1 MRESADNK
9 YYGKF
14 YGIGTGPGDPELL
27 TLKAV
32 RIIQECDVLA
42 VAVSSAALKEPAYE
56 EAGKK
61 TADNKWLEKCVAYQI
76 VRPVISDL
84 EEKARL
90 YLPMPMIKEK
100 ETLKKIHDKCADALE
115 ELLRKGKSI
124 AFITLGD
131 PTVYSTS
138 LYVHRRLKERG
149 YETSLIP
156 GIPSFCAAA
165 ARLDTGLVENKE
177 ELHVIPASYEV
188 EDALALPGT
197 KVLMKA
203 GKKMPAVKQAVRQKG
218 LSAQMVENC
227 GMEEERIYQSAE
239 AIPDDAG
246 YYSLIIIKE

>member
-1 MRESADNK
+1 MKESIDGK
-9 YYGKF
+9 PYGKF
-14 YGIGTGPGDPELL
+14 YGVGTGPGDPELL

-32 RIIQECDVLA
+32 RIIRECEVLA
-42 VAVSSAALKEPAYE
+42 VAVSSSGQKEPVYE

-61 TADNKWLEKCVAYQI
+61 TADSRWLENCVAYQI
-76 VRPVISDL
+76 VRPVIPAL
-84 EEKARL
+84 EGKAKL

-100 ETLKKIHDKCADALE
+100 ETLKLMHDKCADAAE
-115 ELLRKGKSI
+115 TLLCKGKSI

-131 PTVYSTS
+131 PAVYSTS

-149 YETSLIP
+149 YGTYLIP

-188 EDALALPGT
+188 EKALTLPGT

-203 GKKMPAVKQAVRQKG
+203 GKKMPAVKQAVRQNG

-227 GMEEERIYQSAE
+227 GMEEECIYESVE
-239 AIPDDAG
+239 EIPDDAG